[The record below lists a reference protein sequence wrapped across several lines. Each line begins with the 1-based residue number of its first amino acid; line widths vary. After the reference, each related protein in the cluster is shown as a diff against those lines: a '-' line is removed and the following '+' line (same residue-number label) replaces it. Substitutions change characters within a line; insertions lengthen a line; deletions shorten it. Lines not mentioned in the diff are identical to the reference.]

1 MDPKILDAFDES
13 LARCNAKPGFL
24 DRFYERFLAMS
35 PKVSEKFQNTHFVRQ
50 KRALRAS
57 FHMMLLAAG
66 DGEFGAE
73 RYLNSLAKSHS
84 RSELDVGAELYDYW
98 LDGLLAT
105 VREFDKHWDHD
116 VEAAWEQV
124 MGVGIQYLV
133 SHYNDPPQ
141 KSDE

>member
-35 PKVSEKFQNTHFVRQ
+35 PKVSEKFQNTNFVRQ

-73 RYLNSLAKSHS
+73 RYLNTLAKGHS
-84 RSELDVGAELYDYW
+84 RGELDIGAEFYDYW
-98 LDGLLAT
+98 LDSLLAT
-105 VREFDKHWDHD
+105 VRECDKHWDHD
-116 VEAAWEQV
+116 VEAAWEMV

-133 SHYNDPPQ
+133 SHYNDPPG
-141 KSDE
+141 SP

>member
-1 MDPKILDAFDES
+1 MDPKILETFDRS
-13 LARCNAKPGFL
+13 LGRCYASVGFM

-35 PKVSEKFQNTHFVRQ
+35 PKVREKFRDTDFVRQ
-50 KRALRAS
+50 KRALGAS

-105 VREFDKHWDHD
+105 VRECDKHWDHD
-116 VEAAWEQV
+116 VEAAWEKV